1 MRSLFYLTYG
11 YLPIIFYKHLNTLIM
26 SNVLDAVLAQYE
38 KNQMG
43 GAQSKM
49 SQDERMK
56 KYFALI
62 LGDKE
67 KSGQR
72 RVRILPTTD
81 GSSPFKEAWYHEIQ
95 VGGQWQK
102 FYDPGK
108 NDNERSPLNEVYEE
122 LISTGKEADKELAK
136 QYKSRKFYIV
146 KVIDRDNEADGP
158 KFWRFKHN
166 YKNEGILDKIIPIW
180 RNKGDITDAEK
191 GRDLI
196 IELAKSKTPKGKEY
210 TTVSAIMY
218 DDPTPVHADNDQMK
232 EWVNDE
238 LSWTDVYSKKPVEYL
253 EAIARG
259 ETPKWDNEKGGYV
272 YGDSSVEEETIGGKT
287 KTPPKKVQDPQ
298 ADDDADTE
306 LPF

>member
-1 MRSLFYLTYG
+1 
-11 YLPIIFYKHLNTLIM
+11 M
-26 SNVLDAVLAQYE
+26 SSLDAVLAQYE
-38 KNQMG
+38 KAQQNSMG
-43 GAQSKM
+43 GQGKM

-62 LGDKE
+62 LDDKSN
-67 KSGQR
+67 SGTR
-72 RVRILPTTD
+72 RVRILPTQD

-95 VGGQWQK
+95 VGGKWQK

-122 LISTGKEADKELAK
+122 LMSTGRDSDKELAK

-146 KVIDRDNEADGP
+146 KVIDRDHEEDGV

-180 RNKGDITDAEK
+180 RNKGDITDPEK

-196 IELAKSKTPKGKEY
+196 IELTKQKTPKGAAY
-210 TTVSAIMY
+210 TTVSTIMY
-218 DDPTPVHADNDQMK
+218 DDPQAIHEDKVTMDS
-232 EWVNDE
+232 WVNDE
-238 LSWTDVYSKKPVEYL
+238 LTWMDVYSKKPVEYL

-259 ETPKWDNEKGGYV
+259 EVPRWDSEKGGYV
-272 YGDSSVEEETIGGKT
+272 YGSDDEATESFGGSSSSNSNYT
-287 KTPPKKVQDPQ
+287 DPQ
-298 ADDDADTE
+298 ANATPDED

>member
-1 MRSLFYLTYG
+1 M
-11 YLPIIFYKHLNTLIM
+11 M
-26 SNVLDAVLAQYE
+26 SSLDAVLAQYE
-38 KNQMG
+38 KNQSG

-67 KSGQR
+67 KTGSR
-72 RVRILPTTD
+72 RIRILPTQD

-122 LISTGKEADKELAK
+122 LISTGKASDKELAT
-136 QYKSRKFYIV
+136 QYRSRKFYIV
-146 KVIDRDNEADGP
+146 KVIDRNHEEDGV

-180 RNKGDITDAEK
+180 RNKGDITDPNI

-196 IELAKSKTPKGKEY
+196 IELTKSKSGKGSEY
-210 TTVSAIMY
+210 TSVSTIMY
-218 DDPTPVHADNDQMK
+218 DDPSPLHQDKETMK
-232 EWVNDE
+232 SWMNDE
-238 LSWTDVYSKKPVEYL
+238 LTWTDVYSKKPVEYL

-259 ETPKWDNEKGGYV
+259 ETPKWDSEKGGYV
-272 YGDSSVEEETIGGKT
+272 YENSTSSETSIGGHSYD
-287 KTPPKKVQDPQ
+287 DPQ
-298 ADDDADTE
+298 MNMDPDTD

>member
-1 MRSLFYLTYG
+1 M
-11 YLPIIFYKHLNTLIM
+11 NT
-26 SNVLDAVLAQYE
+26 LDAVLAQYE
-38 KNQMG
+38 KSKVSGG
-43 GAQSKM
+43 GAQGKM

-67 KSGQR
+67 SSGQR
-72 RVRILPTTD
+72 RIRILPTAD

-95 VGGQWQK
+95 VGGKWQK

-122 LISTGKEADKELAK
+122 LISTGKESDKELAK
-136 QYKSRKFYIV
+136 QFKSRKFYIV
-146 KVIDRDNEADGP
+146 KVIDRDNEQDGP

-180 RNKGDITDAEK
+180 RAKGDITDAEK

-196 IELAKSKTPKGKEY
+196 IELTKSKTPKGKEY
-210 TTVSAIMY
+210 TTVSTIMY
-218 DDPTPVHADNDQMK
+218 DDPTPVHENKDTMNG
-232 EWVNDE
+232 WVKDE

-253 EAIARG
+253 ESIAKG
-259 ETPKWDNEKGGYV
+259 ETPRWDSDLGKYV
-272 YGDSSVEEETIGGKT
+272 YGDSTESEVSMGGN
-287 KTPPKKVQDPQ
+287 KKYVDPQ
-298 ADDDADTE
+298 AEDEPDGD

>member
-1 MRSLFYLTYG
+1 
-11 YLPIIFYKHLNTLIM
+11 M

-72 RVRILPTTD
+72 RVRILPTQD

-122 LISTGKEADKELAK
+122 LMSTGKDSDKELAK

-146 KVIDRDNEADGP
+146 KVIDRDNCGAVCS
-158 KFWRFKHN
+158 
-166 YKNEGILDKIIPIW
+166 YKRVVINCA
-180 RNKGDITDAEK
+180 RCTD
-191 GRDLI
+191 RC
-196 IELAKSKTPKGKEY
+196 
-210 TTVSAIMY
+210 
-218 DDPTPVHADNDQMK
+218 
-232 EWVNDE
+232 
-238 LSWTDVYSKKPVEYL
+238 DVVIYAPRLNIKL
-253 EAIARG
+253 
-259 ETPKWDNEKGGYV
+259 
-272 YGDSSVEEETIGGKT
+272 
-287 KTPPKKVQDPQ
+287 
-298 ADDDADTE
+298 
-306 LPF
+306 

>member
-1 MRSLFYLTYG
+1 
-11 YLPIIFYKHLNTLIM
+11 M
-26 SNVLDAVLAQYE
+26 STTVDAVLAQYE
-38 KNQMG
+38 KSKIGG

-62 LGDKE
+62 LSDKE
-67 KSGQR
+67 SSGQR
-72 RVRILPTTD
+72 RIRILPTPD

-95 VGGQWQK
+95 VGGKWQK

-122 LISTGKEADKELAK
+122 LMSTGKESDKELAK

-146 KVIDRDNEADGP
+146 KVLDRDNEQDGP

-180 RNKGDITDAEK
+180 RAKGDITDPDK

-196 IELAKSKTPKGKEY
+196 IELTKSKTPKGKEY
-210 TTVSAIMY
+210 TTVSTIMY
-218 DDPTPVHADNDQMK
+218 DDPAPVSEDKDLMK
-232 EWVNDE
+232 ELINDE
-238 LSWTDVYSKKPVEYL
+238 LTWNDVYSKKPVEYL

-259 ETPKWDNEKGGYV
+259 ETPRWDSEKGGYV
-272 YGDSSVEEETIGGKT
+272 YGNDVESTTSLGGGL
-287 KTPPKKVQDPQ
+287 VDPQ
-298 ADDDADTE
+298 ADEDSDPD

>member
-1 MRSLFYLTYG
+1 
-11 YLPIIFYKHLNTLIM
+11 M
-26 SNVLDAVLAQYE
+26 STLDAVLAQYE
-38 KNQMG
+38 KSQMG
-43 GAQSKM
+43 GSQSKM

-62 LGDKE
+62 LSDKE

-72 RVRILPTTD
+72 RIRILPTKD

-122 LISTGKEADKELAK
+122 LMATGKESDKELAK

-146 KVIDRDNEADGP
+146 KVIDRDHPEDGP

-180 RNKGDITDAEK
+180 RNKGDITDPEN

-196 IELAKSKTPKGKEY
+196 IDLARSKTPKGKEY

-218 DDPTPVHADNDQMK
+218 DDPAPIHEDSAQAK
-232 EWVNDE
+232 EWINDE
-238 LSWTDVYSKKPVEYL
+238 MSWTDVYSKKPVEYL

-259 ETPKWDNEKGGYV
+259 ETPRWDSERGGYV
-272 YGDSSVEEETIGGKT
+272 YGDESTSEETFGGT
-287 KTPPKKVQDPQ
+287 KSNQDPQ
-298 ADDDADTE
+298 MDLEPDSD

>member
-1 MRSLFYLTYG
+1 M
-11 YLPIIFYKHLNTLIM
+11 M
-26 SNVLDAVLAQYE
+26 SSLDAVLAQYE
-38 KNQMG
+38 KNQSG

-67 KSGQR
+67 RTGQR
-72 RVRILPTTD
+72 RIRILPTQD

-122 LISTGKEADKELAK
+122 LISTGKASDKELAT
-136 QYKSRKFYIV
+136 QYRSRKFYIV
-146 KVIDRDNEADGP
+146 KLIDRDHEEDGV

-180 RNKGDITDAEK
+180 RNKGDITDPNV

-196 IELAKSKTPKGKEY
+196 IELTKSKTGAGKDY
-210 TTVSAIMY
+210 TSVSTIMY
-218 DDPTPVHADNDQMK
+218 DDPCPLHEDKSKMNS
-232 EWVNDE
+232 WISDE

-259 ETPKWDNEKGGYV
+259 ETPKWDSEKGGYV
-272 YGDSSVEEETIGGKT
+272 YENSTSSETSIGGHSYD
-287 KTPPKKVQDPQ
+287 DPQ
-298 ADDDADTE
+298 MNMDPDTD

>member
-1 MRSLFYLTYG
+1 L
-11 YLPIIFYKHLNTLIM
+11 YKQIHNLKFKNM
-26 SNVLDAVLAQYE
+26 SSLDAVLAQYE
-38 KNQMG
+38 KSQQGG
-43 GAQSKM
+43 GAQSRM

-72 RVRILPTTD
+72 RVRILPTPD

-102 FYDPGK
+102 FYDPAK

-122 LISTGKEADKELAK
+122 LMSTGKESDKELAK

-146 KVIDRDNEADGP
+146 KVIDRDREEDGP

-166 YKNEGILDKIIPIW
+166 YKNDGILDKIIPIW
-180 RNKGDITDAEK
+180 RNKGDITDPTT

-196 IELAKSKTPKGKEY
+196 IELTKSKTPAGKEY
-210 TTVSAIMY
+210 TSVSTIMY
-218 DDPTPVHADNDQMK
+218 EDQAPVHTEK
-232 EWVNDE
+232 EQAKAWIEDE
-238 LSWTDVYSKKPVEYL
+238 LTWLDVYSKKPVEYL

-259 ETPKWDNEKGGYV
+259 ETPKWSTEKGGYV
-272 YGDSSVEEETIGGKT
+272 YGDSSVEETSMGGAK
-287 KTPPKKVQDPQ
+287 PKNTSKAVDPQ
-298 ADDDADTE
+298 AGDEPDGD

>member
-1 MRSLFYLTYG
+1 
-11 YLPIIFYKHLNTLIM
+11 M
-26 SNVLDAVLAQYE
+26 SSLDAVLAQYE
-38 KNQMG
+38 KNQ
-43 GAQSKM
+43 QSGSANFGKM

-62 LGDKE
+62 LDDKSN
-67 KSGQR
+67 SGTR
-72 RVRILPTTD
+72 RVRILPTQD

-95 VGGQWQK
+95 VGGKWQK
-102 FYDPGK
+102 FYDPAK

-122 LISTGKEADKELAK
+122 LMSTGKESDKELAK

-146 KVIDRDNEADGP
+146 KVVDRDNEADGV

-180 RNKGDITDAEK
+180 RNKGDITDQDK

-196 IELAKSKTPKGKEY
+196 IELSKQKTPKGAVY
-210 TTVSAIMY
+210 TTVSTIMY
-218 DDPTPVHADNDQMK
+218 DDPTPIHEDKATMDA
-232 EWVNDE
+232 WVNDE
-238 LSWTDVYSKKPVEYL
+238 LTWQDVYSKKPVEYL

-259 ETPKWDNEKGGYV
+259 EVPRWDSEKGGYV
-272 YGDSSVEEETIGGKT
+272 YGNDEEGTEVIGGSSSKNNVSY
-287 KTPPKKVQDPQ
+287 KDPQ
-298 ADDDADTE
+298 VDSAPDED

>member
-1 MRSLFYLTYG
+1 
-11 YLPIIFYKHLNTLIM
+11 M

-38 KNQMG
+38 KNQIGG

-72 RVRILPTTD
+72 RVRILPTAD

-122 LISTGKEADKELAK
+122 LMSTGKESDKELAK

-146 KVIDRDNEADGP
+146 KVIDRDNEQDGP

-180 RNKGDITDAEK
+180 RNKGDITDPEN

-218 DDPTPVHADNDQMK
+218 EDQAPVSADKDQAK

-238 LSWTDVYSKKPVEYL
+238 LTWTDVYSKKPVEYL

-259 ETPKWDNEKGGYV
+259 ETPKWDSEKGGYV
-272 YGDSSVEEETIGGKT
+272 YGDASVSEETIGGT
-287 KTPPKKVQDPQ
+287 KSSSKKIEDPQ
-298 ADDDADTE
+298 ADADVDSD

>member
-1 MRSLFYLTYG
+1 
-11 YLPIIFYKHLNTLIM
+11 M
-26 SNVLDAVLAQYE
+26 SSLDAVLAQYE
-38 KNQMG
+38 QAQRSSGGGQGQM
-43 GAQSKM
+43 S
-49 SQDERMK
+49 SEERMK

-62 LGDKE
+62 LDDKSN
-67 KSGQR
+67 SGTR
-72 RVRILPTTD
+72 RVRILPTKD

-95 VGGQWQK
+95 VGGKWQK

-122 LISTGKEADKELAK
+122 LMMTGKESDKELAK

-146 KVIDRDNEADGP
+146 KVIDRDHEEDGV

-180 RNKGDITDAEK
+180 RNKGDITDPEK

-196 IELAKSKTPKGKEY
+196 IELTKQKTPKGAAY
-210 TTVSAIMY
+210 TTVSTIMY
-218 DDPTPVHADNDQMK
+218 DDPAPTHEDAKIMK
-232 EWVNDE
+232 GWVDDE
-238 LSWTDVYSKKPVEYL
+238 MTWLDVYSKKPVEYL

-259 ETPKWDNEKGGYV
+259 EVPRWDSEKGGYV
-272 YGDSSVEEETIGGKT
+272 YENDVTATESFGGSSSSSYV
-287 KTPPKKVQDPQ
+287 DPQ
-298 ADDDADTE
+298 ANSPVDED